1 MKRTALALSLTSL
14 ALVACQPQE
23 AAPPAPA
30 PAPTPPLVVPAAP
43 PAPAPTPAP
52 APVEP
57 AALMSQP
64 GADGTTWDLVR
75 VAVTGQLL
83 TVQFQVKPTPG
94 KSMTLTS
101 QRMTDVSLVDDATS
115 QRYSVLK
122 DDTGKYM
129 ASPLNSTGES
139 LYLNTSKDMAA
150 VVWFKFPA
158 PPADSKTVSI
168 HVPEVGPFDG
178 VALKR

>member
-1 MKRTALALSLTSL
+1 
-14 ALVACQPQE
+14 
-23 AAPPAPA
+23 
-30 PAPTPPLVVPAAP
+30 
-43 PAPAPTPAP
+43 
-52 APVEP
+52 
-57 AALMSQP
+57 MSQP

-75 VAVTGQLL
+75 AAVTGQLL

-129 ASPLNSTGES
+129 ASPL
-139 LYLNTSKDMAA
+139 TSKGDDLRVDSGVDKSA

-158 PPADSKTVSI
+158 PPEGSTSVSI
-168 HVPEVGPFDG
+168 NIPEVGPFDG
-178 VALKR
+178 VTVKR